1 MTKVAE
7 FRALLRERPDGFA
20 PITDIIDA
28 KQLDFLSRE
37 SIFRESSDLQ
47 CLISREKTSKDDQR
61 GVLLE
66 NGRFY
71 FFKGVTLQFF
81 SSPNKA
87 SNQTFRR

>member
-37 SIFRESSDLQ
+37 SIFRESSDLP
-47 CLISREKTSKDDQR
+47 CLISKGKMSKDNQR
-61 GVLLE
+61 VVLLE
-66 NGRFY
+66 NECFC
-71 FFKGVTLQFF
+71 FFKGVVLQGF
-81 SSPNKA
+81 SVPNRA